1 MMTKK
6 LPVDIESFK
15 EKGIT
20 RMWLILSFVH
30 FLPRDDASIVP
41 YKSLFL
47 FAAKF
52 YLSSPSIHFL
62 PRHHTKNAH
71 SARYLSALCAFC

>member
-30 FLPRDDASIVP
+30 FLCCGVIG
-41 YKSLFL
+41 
-47 FAAKF
+47 
-52 YLSSPSIHFL
+52 
-62 PRHHTKNAH
+62 
-71 SARYLSALCAFC
+71 

>member
-6 LPVDIESFK
+6 LPGDIESFK

-30 FLPRDDASIVP
+30 FLCCTVTEHIGSFDERYHYFRNCVLEVA
-41 YKSLFL
+41 
-47 FAAKF
+47 FAQNVF
-52 YLSSPSIHFL
+52 
-62 PRHHTKNAH
+62 
-71 SARYLSALCAFC
+71 SAQ

>member
-20 RMWLILSFVH
+20 RMRLILSFVH
-30 FLPRDDASIVP
+30 FLCCTVTGHIGSFDEGYHYFRNCVLEVA
-41 YKSLFL
+41 
-47 FAAKF
+47 FAQNVF
-52 YLSSPSIHFL
+52 
-62 PRHHTKNAH
+62 
-71 SARYLSALCAFC
+71 SAQ